1 MQKLQRAQL
10 ALQGLSVGDAFGQKF
25 FGNYDDVVDRIEKR
39 IIPQAPWYLTDD
51 SIMAIAIVDTLQ
63 KHAGIDQDYF
73 AQCLATNYKKNV
85 YRGYGGM
92 AHSILRS
99 ICEGQDWRA
108 VSPAV
113 FDGSGSY
120 GNGAAMR
127 IAPLGGYFAD
137 DIAALKKHALLSSE
151 VTHAHLEGKVG
162 GLAIALAASWA
173 FNHRNKTTGSH
184 DMLHF
189 VAKHLPQ
196 SDVKSGVIKACDL
209 PLSYK
214 IATATSALGNGS
226 QISAQDT
233 VPFTLWCA
241 ARHINNFEEAMWA
254 TVSALGD
261 RDTTCAIVGGIVALS
276 VGEAGI
282 PQEWLQARESLSDWE
297 QQETQ
302 WFS

>member
-25 FGNYDDVVDRIEKR
+25 FGKYNEVVDKIEKR
-39 IIPQAPWYLTDD
+39 IVPQAPWYLTDD
-51 SIMAIAIVDTLQ
+51 SIMAIAIVDTLE
-63 KHAGIDQDYF
+63 KHDGIDQDYF
-73 AQCLATNYKKNV
+73 AQCLAKNYKKNV

-92 AHSILRS
+92 AHSILRA
-99 ICEGQDWRA
+99 ICTGEDWRIIT
-108 VSPAV
+108 PAV

-137 DIAALKKHALLSSE
+137 DLVALKKHALLSSE

-162 GLAIALAASWA
+162 GLAVALAASWA
-173 FNHRNKTTGSH
+173 FNHQSNATASH

-189 VAKHLPQ
+189 VVKHLPE
-196 SDVKSGVIKACDL
+196 SDVKSGVVKACNI
-209 PLSYK
+209 PLSYA
-214 IATATSALGNGS
+214 IETATSALGNGS

-241 ARHINNFEEAMWA
+241 ARHMDNFEEAMWA
-254 TVSALGD
+254 TVSGLGD

-276 VGEAGI
+276 VGEKGI
-282 PQEWLQARESLSDWE
+282 PKEWLQARESLTDWE
-297 QQETQ
+297 EQETE
-302 WFS
+302 WF

>member
-1 MQKLQRAQL
+1 MQKLPRAQL
-10 ALQGLSVGDAFGQKF
+10 ALEGLSVGDAFGQKF
-25 FGNYDDVVDRIEKR
+25 FGNYDEVVRKIEER
-39 IIPQAPWYLTDD
+39 VIPQAPWHLTDD
-51 SIMAIAIVDTLQ
+51 SIMGIAIVETLQ
-63 KHAGIDQDYF
+63 KHDGIDQDYF
-73 AQCLATNYKKNV
+73 AQCLAKNYKKNI

-92 AHSILRS
+92 AHSILQA
-99 ICEGQDWRA
+99 IYQGQDWRI
-108 VSPAV
+108 VSPSV

-137 DIAALKKHALLSSE
+137 HIPLLKKHALLSGE

-162 GLAIALAASWA
+162 GLAVALAASWA
-173 FNHRNKTTGSH
+173 FNHQGNATISH

-189 VAKHLPQ
+189 VVEHLPD
-196 SDVKSGVIKACDL
+196 SDVKSGIAKACEL

-214 IATATSALGNGS
+214 VETATAALGNGS

-241 ARHINNFEEAMWA
+241 ARHINDFEEAMWA
-254 TVSALGD
+254 TVSGLGD

-276 VGEAGI
+276 VGEQGI
-282 PQEWLQARESLSDWE
+282 PKEWLQARESLTNWE
-297 QQETQ
+297 GRESQ
-302 WFS
+302 W